1 MDSVA
6 SGSPATLQSQ
16 HATVVMI
23 QTSRATNDGVQLS
36 RADRQLRSD
45 ALMHLRRGI
54 EEPTKQGSDAPT
66 YRHRHAPTQP
76 RTKRRTARFNA
87 P

>member
-1 MDSVA
+1 VDSVA
-6 SGSPATLQSQ
+6 SGSPATLQCQ

-45 ALMHLRRGI
+45 ASMHLRI
-54 EEPTKQGSDAPT
+54 KEPTKQGSDAPT

-76 RTKRRTARFNA
+76 RTNRRTARFSA